1 MHDKSDFELIAG
13 SRAGDLEAMGELFRH
28 HYASSIGVA
37 RGFLPSQEEFL
48 DAVQSAYLAAFRNF
62 HMFRGEASFKSW
74 ITRIVINQCLMRL
87 RQPARRRLSISL
99 DHSSPSG
106 STAPIVDRAPT
117 PEDLVRRAEIGEMVA
132 DATSKLPGLLRD
144 VTRCS
149 LSGLSIQETAQQ
161 LGLTVEAAKTRLFR
175 ARSRMRMQ
183 LTALRTSAG
192 RQRPAH
198 CVANAGEI

>member
-1 MHDKSDFELIAG
+1 MHDKSEFELIAN
-13 SRAGDLEAMGELFRH
+13 SRAGDLDAMGELFRR

-87 RQPARRRLSISL
+87 RQPSRRLSISL
-99 DHSSPSG
+99 DHSTPSG
-106 STAPIVDRAPT
+106 FTAPILDRAPT
-117 PEDLVRRAEIGEMVA
+117 PEDLVRRAEEGKMVA
-132 DATSKLPGLLRD
+132 DVTSKLPGLLRD

-149 LSGLSIQETAQQ
+149 LSGLSIQETAQE
-161 LGLTVEAAKTRLFR
+161 LGLTVEATKTRLFR

-192 RQRPAH
+192 KQRRAH
-198 CVANAGEI
+198 CAANAGEM

>member
-1 MHDKSDFELIAG
+1 MHDTSEFELIAG
-13 SRAGDLEAMGELFRH
+13 SRAGDLDAMGELFRR

-87 RQPARRRLSISL
+87 RQPARRLSISL
-99 DHSSPSG
+99 DHSSSSG
-106 STAPIVDRAPT
+106 SAAPIVDRAPT
-117 PEDLVRRAEIGEMVA
+117 PEDLVRRAEIREMVA

-149 LSGLSIQETAQQ
+149 LSGLSLQETAQQ
-161 LGLTVEAAKTRLFR
+161 LGVTVEAAKTRLFR
-175 ARSRMRMQ
+175 ARSRMRLQ
-183 LTALRTSAG
+183 LTSLRTSAG
-192 RQRPAH
+192 KQRRAH
-198 CVANAGEI
+198 CAANAGEI